1 MYINHPISHHLPVI
15 PSQTLA
21 QELDHPLGGTSCYKG
36 ITYFIHRCSFLG
48 LFATPELW
56 RKALQLLLLLQH
68 GAACDHRWP
77 QPDPRGKW
85 WQTGQSD
92 TWNWMN
98 LGQRDGSSCSIT
110 GSCRAVRVS
119 NCFNQ
124 RSCSR
129 SSASP
134 KWMAYSASKHGLWE
148 ECICICL
155 IVLISF
161 VRCAQRNNSKCPQLP
176 SHPDPRQLPSS
187 SWPSEAP
194 AKEDLLLII
203 PEAIR
208 IHNDLH
214 YIDYMTI
221 SIQICSLQNPIT
233 RYQSKSSI
241 CSMYFCVICQAS
253 TSAQP

>member
-1 MYINHPISHHLPVI
+1 MHLY
-15 PSQTLA
+15 L
-21 QELDHPLGGTSCYKG
+21 
-36 ITYFIHRCSFLG
+36 
-48 LFATPELW
+48 
-56 RKALQLLLLLQH
+56 
-68 GAACDHRWP
+68 
-77 QPDPRGKW
+77 
-85 WQTGQSD
+85 
-92 TWNWMN
+92 
-98 LGQRDGSSCSIT
+98 
-110 GSCRAVRVS
+110 
-119 NCFNQ
+119 
-124 RSCSR
+124 
-129 SSASP
+129 
-134 KWMAYSASKHGLWE
+134 
-148 ECICICL
+148 L

-241 CSMYFCVICQAS
+241 CFYVFSVSFAKRQLQPSPRTTAFRQAPLHRTSSARHGAARRRWRVPGPLDSWGHTDQKNICQEPFFWGS
-253 TSAQP
+253 IMFYDVPCYVSSL

>member
-1 MYINHPISHHLPVI
+1 MHLY
-15 PSQTLA
+15 L
-21 QELDHPLGGTSCYKG
+21 
-36 ITYFIHRCSFLG
+36 
-48 LFATPELW
+48 
-56 RKALQLLLLLQH
+56 
-68 GAACDHRWP
+68 
-77 QPDPRGKW
+77 
-85 WQTGQSD
+85 
-92 TWNWMN
+92 
-98 LGQRDGSSCSIT
+98 
-110 GSCRAVRVS
+110 
-119 NCFNQ
+119 
-124 RSCSR
+124 
-129 SSASP
+129 
-134 KWMAYSASKHGLWE
+134 
-148 ECICICL
+148 L

-241 CSMYFCVICQAS
+241 CSMYFCHLPSVNFSPALEPLRSVRHLYTVLHLRGTAQPGGAGGFLAHWTVGGTLTKK
-253 TSAQP
+253 TSAKNLFFGVP